1 MNDSKQLI
9 VVVEDDAGMRRALQR
24 LLRVSG
30 FNTLSF
36 ESAEALSSAHGVG
49 AASCLVLDVQLPGA
63 SGPAFYKQLGSG
75 RPPVVFITSHDN
87 PATRSAVSGAGGN
100 ELLNKPFVAKD
111 LLDAISRA
119 MILGAAP

>member
-30 FNTLSF
+30 FNTMSF
-36 ESAEALSSAHGVG
+36 ESAEALVSANGAD

-63 SGPAFYKQLGSG
+63 SGPTFYEQLGRG
-75 RPPVVFITSHDN
+75 RPPAVFITSHDN
-87 PATRSAVSGAGGN
+87 PITRGAVLGAGGN
-100 ELLNKPFVAKD
+100 ELLTKPFMAKD

-119 MILGAAP
+119 MVRGTVP